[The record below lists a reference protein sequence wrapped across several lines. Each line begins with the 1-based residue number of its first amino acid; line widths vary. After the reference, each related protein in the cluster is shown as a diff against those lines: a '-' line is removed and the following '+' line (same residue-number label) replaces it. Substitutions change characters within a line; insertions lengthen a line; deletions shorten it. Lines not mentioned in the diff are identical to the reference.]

1 MAAPAIFKINELG
14 RMDNKKRDSKS
25 QRCRRDKNT

>member
-1 MAAPAIFKINELG
+1 MAAPAIFKINELE
-14 RMDNKKRDSKS
+14 RIDNKKRDSKS